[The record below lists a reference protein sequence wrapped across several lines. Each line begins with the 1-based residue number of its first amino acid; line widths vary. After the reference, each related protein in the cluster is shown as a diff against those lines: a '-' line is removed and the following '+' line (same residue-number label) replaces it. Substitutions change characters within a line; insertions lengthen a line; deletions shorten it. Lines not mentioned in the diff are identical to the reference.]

1 MTPLEF
7 KQKWENSTL
16 GERQGAQTHFNE
28 LCDLLGEPHPGD
40 PSAYCF
46 ERGVEKAGG
55 GDGWA
60 DVWRKHKFA
69 WEYKGKHKDWGAAL
83 RQLQTYTLDLEMP
96 PYLVVSDMARII
108 VHTNWNNTISERHE
122 WTLDDLLDAQ
132 KRDLLKQV
140 FNGSERLKPS
150 LSPQELTA
158 KAAQR
163 FGDIG
168 RRLQERGHEPRTVA
182 HFLNRLIF
190 CMFAEDAGLLPNK
203 LFTRMMR
210 AVEKRPDVAAA
221 QMRELF
227 AKMHKGGLFGV
238 EDIDWF
244 NGGLF
249 DSEDVLP
256 LEVIDLKDI
265 AKTADEHDWSEIDPA
280 IFGTLFEQALKAT
293 RERPALGAH
302 YTDREKILK
311 IVDPVITRPLMA
323 EWEEAHSEIAAHME
337 EVRAADAAKSAL
349 LQELAKTLTPNEAEG
364 VIALAK
370 VTRRRGERKTLD
382 LFDDL
387 PASKRIRGGGQ
398 AALKKLRPRLNKLDD
413 AGDVEY
419 ARAGARLDAFI
430 DRLSKFRV
438 LDPACGSGNF
448 LYVALH
454 ALHDIE
460 RRALND
466 SARLGLDVPQI
477 PRVSVKQLRGIEIER
492 YAAELARV
500 TLWIGDLQWR
510 IKNGYLAYDRP
521 ILATLDQ
528 IEERDALLDRSKG
541 PEPKDWPEAEWPET
555 DVIIGNPPF
564 LGTKKMIGS
573 LGEDYAVAVRDRYA
587 DRVSAFSDFVCW
599 WFAKAQMQIE
609 KELASAA
616 GLVATNSIRG
626 GKNRGVLDSIA
637 QGLHLFEAWSDE
649 PWVNQG
655 ASVRVSMICFANDE
669 STACTLDG
677 QEVSVIHSDLTAPE
691 LGGGADLTGSQKLAE
706 NRRVGFVCT
715 VKAGK
720 FDIPG
725 SVAREWMSAPN
736 PNGRSNAD
744 VVKPYINTIDLI
756 RRSRDVWVVDF
767 FGIDDEQSAAL
778 YELPFALARRE
789 VLPKRKLVRRKAY
802 RDYWW
807 QFAEPIPGLREAI
820 KTLKKYVV
828 TPTVSKHRIFAWMD
842 GSIIPDHQLIA
853 IARDDDT
860 TFGILHSRF
869 HELWALRMGTWLG
882 VGNDPRY
889 TPTTTFETFPFPEG
903 LTPNI
908 PASAYANDPRAIAI
922 AAAARELNEKRE
934 AWLNPPDWVDRVPEV
949 VPGYPDRIVPKNEEA
964 AKKLKDR
971 TLTKLYNERPAWLDH
986 LHKRL
991 DEAVAAAY
999 GWSADLS
1006 DEDILE
1012 RLFALNQE
1020 RAAAGR

>member
-1 MTPLEF
+1 M
-7 KQKWENSTL
+7 
-16 GERQGAQTHFNE
+16 
-28 LCDLLGEPHPGD
+28 
-40 PSAYCF
+40 
-46 ERGVEKAGG
+46 
-55 GDGWA
+55 
-60 DVWRKHKFA
+60 
-69 WEYKGKHKDWGAAL
+69 
-83 RQLQTYTLDLEMP
+83 QTYTLDLEMP

-108 VHTNWNNTISERHE
+108 VHTNWNNTVSERHE

-132 KRDLLKQV
+132 KRDLLRQV
-140 FNGSERLKPS
+140 FNGSEKLKPT
-150 LSPQELTA
+150 LSPQDLTA

-168 RRLQERGHEPRTVA
+168 RRLQERKHDPRTVA

-256 LEVIDLKDI
+256 LEAIDLKEI

-311 IVDPVITRPLMA
+311 IVDPVITRPMMA
-323 EWEEAHSEIAAHME
+323 EWEEAHAEIAAHME
-337 EVRAADAAKSAL
+337 EVRAADTAEKALREEAAAEMAADPKK
-349 LQELAKTLTPNEAEG
+349 AKAGEEA
-364 VIALAK
+364 
-370 VTRRRGERKTLD
+370 RRKKTTQ
-382 LFDDL
+382 
-387 PASKRIRGGGQ
+387 IRRDRNKAYG
-398 AALKKLRPRLNKLDD
+398 AAT
-413 AGDVEY
+413 E
-419 ARAGARLDAFI
+419 RLDAFI

-466 SARLGLDVPQI
+466 SARLGVDVPQI

-564 LGTKKMIGS
+564 LGAKRMRTGGPERSGS
-573 LGEDYAVAVRDRYA
+573 LGDAYVDHLRATFEGRIAP
-587 DRVSAFSDFVCW
+587 FSDFVAYW
-599 WFAKAQMQIE
+599 LE
-609 KELASAA
+609 KGRSALAANRA
-616 GLVATNSIRG
+616 LRCGFVATNSMRG
-626 GKNRGVLDSIA
+626 GSNRTTLERINETAGIY
-637 QGLHLFEAWSDE
+637 EAWADE
-649 PWVNQG
+649 PWIVEG
-655 ASVRVSMICFANDE
+655 AAVRVSMVCFAQE
-669 STACTLDG
+669 KPASLYLDG
-677 QEVSVIHSDLTAPE
+677 QKVDRIH
-691 LGGGADLTGSQKLAE
+691 ADLTSGVNTAISQRLRENESVSYIGIQPSGPFQIAGELARPWLQQPTNVNGRPNTDVLKRYTNGE
-706 NRRVGFVCT
+706 DLIEPYSDRWVIDFSAFDEESAAAAYQVPFQYALLT
-715 VKAGK
+715 VKPERIK
-720 FDIPG
+720 NREQW
-725 SVAREWMSAPN
+725 ARENWWLFW
-736 PNGRSNAD
+736 R
-744 VVKPYINTIDLI
+744 
-756 RRSRDVWVVDF
+756 RRS
-767 FGIDDEQSAAL
+767 
-778 YELPFALARRE
+778 ELLQELQRTERYCLTSRVA
-789 VLPKRKLVRRKAY
+789 
-802 RDYWW
+802 
-807 QFAEPIPGLREAI
+807 
-820 KTLKKYVV
+820 
-828 TPTVSKHRIFAWMD
+828 KHRIFVWR
-842 GSIIPDHQLIA
+842 STTYLPDSATVA

-860 TFGILHSRF
+860 TFGILHSRL
-869 HELWALRMGTWLG
+869 HELWALRMGTSLE
-882 VGNDPRY
+882 DRPRY

-908 PASAYANDPRAIAI
+908 PALAYANDPRAIAI
-922 AAAARELNEKRE
+922 AEAARVLNEKRE
-934 AWLNPPDWVDRVPEV
+934 AWLNPPEWVDRVPEV

-986 LHKRL
+986 LHKSL

-999 GWSADLS
+999 GWPANLP

-1012 RLFALNQE
+1012 RLFKLNQE